1 MIPHLIFCPGPG
13 QTIPIANGKG
23 AAATPDYKALYF
35 ELFRA
40 NEQAI
45 RLLTAAQQKAEAQV
59 MEEDGKTAYEVSV
72 GRLTM
77 ADAAPQPAP
86 FVIHPEETHTV
97 ETLVQPSTP
106 VQVNPFTTPTT

>member
-1 MIPHLIFCPGPG
+1 MIPRLIFCPGPG

-45 RLLTAAQQKAEAQV
+45 RLLTAAQQNAKGSPFGGAGSAN
-59 MEEDGKTAYEVSV
+59 G
-72 GRLTM
+72 
-77 ADAAPQPAP
+77 AD
-86 FVIHPEETHTV
+86 
-97 ETLVQPSTP
+97 
-106 VQVNPFTTPTT
+106 

>member
-1 MIPHLIFCPGPG
+1 MIPRLIFCPGPG

-59 MEEDGKTAYEVSV
+59 MEEDREPLYMHA
-72 GRLTM
+72 
-77 ADAAPQPAP
+77 QPAHNAKGSP
-86 FVIHPEETHTV
+86 FGGAG
-97 ETLVQPSTP
+97 SA
-106 VQVNPFTTPTT
+106 NGAD

>member
-1 MIPHLIFCPGPG
+1 MIPRLIFCPGPG

-45 RLLTAAQQKAEAQV
+45 RLLTAAQLKAEKWG
-59 MEEDGKTAYEVSV
+59 DDPLSV
-72 GRLTM
+72 DFSLH
-77 ADAAPQPAP
+77 QP
-86 FVIHPEETHTV
+86 
-97 ETLVQPSTP
+97 L
-106 VQVNPFTTPTT
+106 

>member
-1 MIPHLIFCPGPG
+1 MIPHLIFVPARGRLSLL
-13 QTIPIANGKG
+13 QTEG

-59 MEEDGKTAYEVSV
+59 MEEDRVPLYLHG
-72 GRLTM
+72 
-77 ADAAPQPAP
+77 QPAHNAKGSP
-86 FVIHPEETHTV
+86 
-97 ETLVQPSTP
+97 LGSWQR
-106 VQVNPFTTPTT
+106 QRR

>member
-23 AAATPDYKALYF
+23 AAATPDYKTLYF

-59 MEEDGKTAYEVSV
+59 MEEDREPLYMHG
-72 GRLTM
+72 
-77 ADAAPQPAP
+77 QPA
-86 FVIHPEETHTV
+86 HTP
-97 ETLVQPSTP
+97 LGGAGSA
-106 VQVNPFTTPTT
+106 NGAD

>member
-1 MIPHLIFCPGPG
+1 MSRPGADYPYCKR
-13 QTIPIANGKG
+13 KG

-59 MEEDGKTAYEVSV
+59 MEEDREPLYVHG
-72 GRLTM
+72 
-77 ADAAPQPAP
+77 QPAHNAKGSP
-86 FVIHPEETHTV
+86 FGGAG
-97 ETLVQPSTP
+97 SA
-106 VQVNPFTTPTT
+106 NGAD

>member
-1 MIPHLIFCPGPG
+1 MIPRLIFCPGPG

-59 MEEDGKTAYEVSV
+59 MEEDRVPLYLHG
-72 GRLTM
+72 
-77 ADAAPQPAP
+77 QPAHNAKGSP
-86 FVIHPEETHTV
+86 FGGAVCAADGEGITHSSCCAARRHGTG
-97 ETLVQPSTP
+97 ELLR
-106 VQVNPFTTPTT
+106 

>member
-23 AAATPDYKALYF
+23 AAATPDYKTLYF

-59 MEEDGKTAYEVSV
+59 MEEDRAPLYVHGQPARNAKGSPHE
-72 GRLTM
+72 GRQ
-77 ADAAPQPAP
+77 ADAAVNLGSP
-86 FVIHPEETHTV
+86 FGGAG
-97 ETLVQPSTP
+97 SA
-106 VQVNPFTTPTT
+106 NGAD

>member
-59 MEEDGKTAYEVSV
+59 MEEDREPLYVHG
-72 GRLTM
+72 
-77 ADAAPQPAP
+77 QPAHNAAGAGGGAGGRGGGGGGGGEA
-86 FVIHPEETHTV
+86 VT
-97 ETLVQPSTP
+97 PSSPLPLRQTWRC
-106 VQVNPFTTPTT
+106 

>member
-1 MIPHLIFCPGPG
+1 MIPRLIFCPGPG

-40 NEQAI
+40 NEQAS

-59 MEEDGKTAYEVSV
+59 MEEDREPLYVHG
-72 GRLTM
+72 
-77 ADAAPQPAP
+77 QPAHNAKGSP
-86 FVIHPEETHTV
+86 FGGVGSANGADGEGEAVT
-97 ETLVQPSTP
+97 PSSPLPLRQTWRC
-106 VQVNPFTTPTT
+106 

>member
-1 MIPHLIFCPGPG
+1 MIPHLIFSPGPG

-23 AAATPDYKALYF
+23 AAATPDYKTLYF

-59 MEEDGKTAYEVSV
+59 MEED
-72 GRLTM
+72 R
-77 ADAAPQPAP
+77 APLYVHGQPAHNAKGSP
-86 FVIHPEETHTV
+86 NEGR
-97 ETLVQPSTP
+97 
-106 VQVNPFTTPTT
+106 

>member
-1 MIPHLIFCPGPG
+1 MIPRLIFCPGPG

-45 RLLTAAQQKAEAQV
+45 RLLY
-59 MEEDGKTAYEVSV
+59 MHG
-72 GRLTM
+72 
-77 ADAAPQPAP
+77 QPAHNAKGSP
-86 FVIHPEETHTV
+86 FGGAG
-97 ETLVQPSTP
+97 SA
-106 VQVNPFTTPTT
+106 NGAD

>member
-1 MIPHLIFCPGPG
+1 MIPHLIFSPGPG

-23 AAATPDYKALYF
+23 AAATPDYKTLYF

-59 MEEDGKTAYEVSV
+59 MEEGKAPLYLEKPLRHCLRNAASPNE
-72 GRLTM
+72 GRQ
-77 ADAAPQPAP
+77 ADAAVGLGSPARGAGGRKP
-86 FVIHPEETHTV
+86 D
-97 ETLVQPSTP
+97 
-106 VQVNPFTTPTT
+106 

>member
-59 MEEDGKTAYEVSV
+59 MEEGKAPLYLEKPLRHCLRNAASPNE
-72 GRLTM
+72 GR
-77 ADAAPQPAP
+77 
-86 FVIHPEETHTV
+86 
-97 ETLVQPSTP
+97 
-106 VQVNPFTTPTT
+106 

>member
-23 AAATPDYKALYF
+23 AAATPDYKTLYF

-45 RLLTAAQQKAEAQV
+45 RLLTAAQQ
-59 MEEDGKTAYEVSV
+59 
-72 GRLTM
+72 
-77 ADAAPQPAP
+77 
-86 FVIHPEETHTV
+86 
-97 ETLVQPSTP
+97 TP
-106 VQVNPFTTPTT
+106 V

>member
-23 AAATPDYKALYF
+23 AAATPDYKTLYF

-59 MEEDGKTAYEVSV
+59 MEEDREPLYVHGQPAHNAKGSPNE
-72 GRLTM
+72 GRQ
-77 ADAAPQPAP
+77 ADAVVPLGSP
-86 FVIHPEETHTV
+86 FGGAG
-97 ETLVQPSTP
+97 SAKGAD
-106 VQVNPFTTPTT
+106 

>member
-35 ELFRA
+35 E
-40 NEQAI
+40 QAI

-59 MEEDGKTAYEVSV
+59 MEEDRVPLYMHG
-72 GRLTM
+72 
-77 ADAAPQPAP
+77 QPAHNAKGSP
-86 FVIHPEETHTV
+86 FGGAG
-97 ETLVQPSTP
+97 SA
-106 VQVNPFTTPTT
+106 NGAD

>member
-59 MEEDGKTAYEVSV
+59 MEEDREGEAVT
-72 GRLTM
+72 
-77 ADAAPQPAP
+77 
-86 FVIHPEETHTV
+86 
-97 ETLVQPSTP
+97 PSSPLPLRQTWRC
-106 VQVNPFTTPTT
+106 

>member
-59 MEEDGKTAYEVSV
+59 MEEGKAPLYLEKPLRHCLRNAASPNE
-72 GRLTM
+72 GRQ
-77 ADAAPQPAP
+77 ANAAAPLGSPARGAGGRKP
-86 FVIHPEETHTV
+86 D
-97 ETLVQPSTP
+97 
-106 VQVNPFTTPTT
+106 